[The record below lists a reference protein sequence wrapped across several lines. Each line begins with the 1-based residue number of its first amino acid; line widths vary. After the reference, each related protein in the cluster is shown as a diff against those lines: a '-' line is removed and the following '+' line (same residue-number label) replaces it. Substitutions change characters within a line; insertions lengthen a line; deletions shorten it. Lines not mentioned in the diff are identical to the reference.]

1 MLRWPNERRLHY
13 VSTIF
18 PSTGSTAESGVANR
32 VSDVASWLVERGVV
46 APVGAIV
53 LGSGWAPL
61 VERVD
66 VIGRWPYSEIPGLPS
81 CSVKGHPGDLV
92 YGRWGGVPL
101 VVFVGRWH
109 AYEGREPAEL
119 ALPPLLARALG
130 ARWMLGTNAAGGI
143 DSNLRVGDLVA
154 VTDDLSFWAT
164 VRAMRTNGVSTTTAR
179 HGAPYSQRLVDA
191 LMRAAGEIGIPLH
204 RGTLAM
210 MTGANYESAA
220 EIAMLRFAGA
230 SVVSMSTLPEVRTAR
245 AFGLE
250 AAALSCVTN
259 KVPSALYER
268 LEHDHV
274 LGVLERTRGH
284 AERLIE
290 AWLQMVT

>member
-1 MLRWPNERRLHY
+1 M
-13 VSTIF
+13 STVF
-18 PSTGSTAESGVANR
+18 PSTGGTSEFRVPSR
-32 VSDVASWLVERGVV
+32 VSDAASWLSERGVV

-53 LGSGWAPL
+53 LGSGWASL

-66 VIGRWPYSEIPGLPS
+66 VIGRWPYYDIPGLPP
-81 CSVKGHPGDLV
+81 CSVKGHPGDFV
-92 YGRWGGVPL
+92 YGRWSGVPL

-109 AYEGREPAEL
+109 AYEGCEPLEL
-119 ALPPLLARALG
+119 ALPPLLAEALG

-143 DSNLRVGDLVA
+143 DSNLRIGDLVA

-164 VRAMRTNGVSTTTAR
+164 GRATQRIAPDAAMCSRSI
-179 HGAPYSQRLVDA
+179 GAAYSPRLADA
-191 LMRAAGEIGIPLH
+191 LSHAAQQVGIPLH

-230 SVVSMSTLPEVRTAR
+230 SVVSMSTLPEVRAAR
-245 AFGLE
+245 AIGLE
-250 AAALSCVTN
+250 AAAISCVTN
-259 KVPSALYER
+259 RVPSALYER

-274 LGVLERTRGH
+274 LGVLEHTRGR

-290 AWLQMVT
+290 AWLQIVT

>member
-1 MLRWPNERRLHY
+1 MST
-13 VSTIF
+13 VS
-18 PSTGSTAESGVANR
+18 PSTGGIAKSNVAHR
-32 VSDVASWLVERGVV
+32 VSNAASWLAERGVE

-66 VIGRWPYSEIPGLPS
+66 VSDQWPYSDIPGLPS

-119 ALPPLLARALG
+119 ALQPLLARALG
-130 ARWMLGTNAAGGI
+130 AHWMLGTNAAGGI

-164 VRAMRTNGVSTTTAR
+164 SRAMRTYGVSSATTR

-191 LMRAAGEIGIPLH
+191 LVHAAGETGIPLH

-245 AFGLE
+245 AIGLE

-259 KVPSALYER
+259 KVPSVFYER

-290 AWLQMVT
+290 TWLQMVT